1 MKKTIFV
8 LLVILPLMAGNGFAT
23 VYTGVCG
30 EHLTWSYDTE
40 TAHMTIEGYG
50 ELKNT
55 VDSLWWNK
63 QVLQASS
70 WSTSYKTYYPYN

>member
-1 MKKTIFV
+1 MKTKVFII
-8 LLVILPLMAGNGFAT
+8 LVCLTMMASNLHAT
-23 VYTGVCG
+23 VYEGVCG

-63 QVLQASS
+63 TPARRFPCR
-70 WSTSYKTYYPYN
+70 KG

>member
-1 MKKTIFV
+1 MKKHFLFI
-8 LLVILPLMAGNGFAT
+8 ILSLALIAGKSSAT

-55 VDSLWWNK
+55 VDSLWWK
-63 QVLQASS
+63 QTGASGLVMGDGLQDLLSL
-70 WSTSYKTYYPYN
+70 